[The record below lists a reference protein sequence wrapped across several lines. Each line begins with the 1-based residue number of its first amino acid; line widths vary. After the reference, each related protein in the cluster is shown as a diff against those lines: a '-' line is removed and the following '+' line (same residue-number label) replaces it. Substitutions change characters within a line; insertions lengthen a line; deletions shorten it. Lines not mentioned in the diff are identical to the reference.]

1 MQIDSRRKGEGEAI
15 WAWNARS
22 SKVDAAERMGG
33 RRVGETNLG
42 AQKKRKGID
51 AKTGI
56 WNLQPLAK
64 EFLYST
70 LQKVEWKYEQNLS
83 SCSMRGNCLRGGCRN
98 ALSLWGPR
106 RRHLS
111 CDSPPLQTNVFAA
124 CHREMKRYSSEG
136 GK

>member
-1 MQIDSRRKGEGEAI
+1 MRGKQFGHGMQDLPKQTPQKEWEEEELEKPILEHR
-15 WAWNARS
+15 
-22 SKVDAAERMGG
+22 
-33 RRVGETNLG
+33 
-42 AQKKRKGID
+42 KKRKGSNQAKD

-64 EFLYST
+64 DFLYST
-70 LQKVEWKYEQNLS
+70 LQKVEWKSEQNLS
-83 SCSMRGNCLRGGCRN
+83 SCSMKGNCLRGGCRN